1 MRADYYTLLRV
12 PGIGVKSAK
21 RIVSARRY
29 GKLEFSNLKKMG
41 VVLKRAAFFITCNG
55 KTMMPLNMNQDF
67 IARSLADTDK
77 RQTYAIEQDTTYKQM
92 TLMDMGVRVNG

>member
-29 GKLEFSNLKKMG
+29 GKLEISNLKKMG
-41 VVLKRAAFFITCNG
+41 VALKEQHFY
-55 KTMMPLNMNQDF
+55 NM
-67 IARSLADTDK
+67 
-77 RQTYAIEQDTTYKQM
+77 
-92 TLMDMGVRVNG
+92 